1 MFSIFREGK
10 EREILDLMDQMKSI
24 TSQLAATSKLN
35 GELEE
40 KIRQLEADKESLLR
54 EKRALEE
61 AQQRLTIH
69 RRELESQLESVRQ
82 EMEGKNTAIRLGEE
96 NVERLK
102 SELLESARSK
112 EGLEAEMTQ
121 RQALQVSEKDNLSQ
135 QNTWLEE
142 ELARLKSAHH
152 SIKAELEKER
162 SAVAQIRAELS
173 LEHRKEKAALEA
185 RLQLSQTQLKSL
197 QEKVVDLSFRTNQS
211 HAQSQLEGKVGMLT
225 TDLEEA
231 TKAKSHLEK
240 KLKDGEEKFQE
251 ELASYK
257 KRVCLRMRL

>member
-1 MFSIFREGK
+1 MGGNNRNGTKRNKAKLKADIRSQQEDMASAVAQIRA
-10 EREILDLMDQMKSI
+10 EITL
-24 TSQLAATSKLN
+24 
-35 GELEE
+35 ELR
-40 KIRQLEADKESLLR
+40 KK
-54 EKRALEE
+54 K
-61 AQQRLTIH
+61 
-69 RRELESQLESVRQ
+69 
-82 EMEGKNTAIRLGEE
+82 K
-96 NVERLK
+96 RLK

-231 TKAKSHLEK
+231 TKAKSDLEK
-240 KLKDGEEKFQE
+240 KLKDGEEQFQE

>member
-1 MFSIFREGK
+1 MGGNNRNGTKRNKAKLKADIRSQQEDMASNVAQIRAELTLQLRK
-10 EREILDLMDQMKSI
+10 E
-24 TSQLAATSKLN
+24 
-35 GELEE
+35 
-40 KIRQLEADKESLLR
+40 KEW
-54 EKRALEE
+54 
-61 AQQRLTIH
+61 
-69 RRELESQLESVRQ
+69 
-82 EMEGKNTAIRLGEE
+82 
-96 NVERLK
+96 LK

-112 EGLEAEMTQ
+112 KGLEAEMTQ

-231 TKAKSHLEK
+231 TKAKSDLEK
-240 KLKDGEEKFQE
+240 KLKDGEEQFQE